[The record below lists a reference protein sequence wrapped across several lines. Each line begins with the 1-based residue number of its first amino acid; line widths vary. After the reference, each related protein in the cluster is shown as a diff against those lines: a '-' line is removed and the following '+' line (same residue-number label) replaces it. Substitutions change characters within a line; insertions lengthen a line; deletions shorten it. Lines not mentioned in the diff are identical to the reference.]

1 MVTAVHALTLA
12 GLLLLPPAGRAGAA
26 PGVSDTS
33 RLQFFGFRAGARID
47 ELSDRLRSLGGG
59 PLRCKRSR
67 TDRRV
72 SECRA
77 VLSDPELG
85 GRVSLWV
92 SAIDSVAGIM
102 TLSGVVA
109 PAQLDRWR
117 YVLQER
123 YGLVGKR
130 VQGAQSMLQWV
141 RRGRMIRL
149 TWRLEAGGKVASV
162 SLVDGRVLDDWG
174 RPQTRVARPGPTDSA
189 TALSS
194 RAGSDSSPPSPPA
207 CSPER
212 LGPTPSACGAAPEPE
227 SGSARRRPRGLGR

>member
-12 GLLLLPPAGRAGAA
+12 GMLLLPSAGRAGAA

-33 RLQFFGFRAGARID
+33 SLQFFGFRAGARVD
-47 ELSDRLRSLGGG
+47 ELRHHLRSLGGG

-67 TDRRV
+67 TDSRV

-77 VLSDPELG
+77 VLNDRELG
-85 GRVSLWV
+85 GRVHLWV
-92 SAIDSVAGIM
+92 SAIDSVAGVM
-102 TLSGVVA
+102 TLSGMVA
-109 PAQLDRWR
+109 PAQLERWR
-117 YVLQER
+117 SALQER

-174 RPQTRVARPGPTDSA
+174 RTQTRAAGQEPADSA

-194 RAGSDSSPPSPPA
+194 RAGPDSSPPSPRA

-212 LGPTPSACGAAPEPE
+212 LGPIPLVCGATPEPG